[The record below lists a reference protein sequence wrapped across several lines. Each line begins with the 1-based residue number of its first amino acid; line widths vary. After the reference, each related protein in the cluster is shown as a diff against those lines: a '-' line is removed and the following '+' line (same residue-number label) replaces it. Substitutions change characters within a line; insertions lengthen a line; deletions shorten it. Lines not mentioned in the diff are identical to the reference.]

1 MNQPDRPSPVED
13 PVAVFEAALAE
24 RRARPLYLRYREI
37 RDWVLRLASAE
48 APEDTPS
55 AYWREELGG
64 FDYILDASPLIL
76 EKLRHH
82 SYHLTGLKVY
92 DYRSGKDDR
101 IPAFAAKMAMLETVA
116 GGRDLFVPEAT
127 ELGGFGFEI
136 GGALVNVDTLKF
148 WEVMIA
154 LDKAAVLGGLR
165 EAEAAGERPVV
176 WEIGAGWGGFA
187 RVFKTLMPGAT
198 YAIVDLPETMLFS
211 ALYLGHLFPEAKIH
225 LYMPGGPAPDW
236 TADFLFFA
244 HTELDALRPPRLDL
258 ALNMVSFQ
266 EMTAAQVR
274 SYVEA
279 AWERGAPFLYS
290 LNRERSPYNTE
301 LESVSAIL
309 GERFW
314 PHEIPVLDLPYTR
327 LPEPGATQRVAKAR
341 DAGAKSKKTA
351 KEREAKPAAKTA
363 RGYRHIVGWRKSE
376 P

>member
-1 MNQPDRPSPVED
+1 MKRPEGHPAVED
-13 PVAVFEAALAE
+13 PVAAFEAALAE
-24 RRARPLYLRYREI
+24 RRATPLYLRYREI
-37 RDWVLRLASAE
+37 RDWVLRLTSAE
-48 APEDTPS
+48 APEGTPS
-55 AYWREELGG
+55 AYWREELAG
-64 FDYILDASPLIL
+64 FGYMLDASPLIV

-92 DYRSGKDDR
+92 DYRTGKDDR

-116 GGRDLFVPEAT
+116 GGRDLLVPEAT

-136 GGALVNVDTLKF
+136 DGALVNIDTLKF
-148 WEVMIA
+148 WEVLIA

-187 RVFKTLMPGAT
+187 RVFKTLLPGAT
-198 YAIVDLPETMLFS
+198 YVVVDLPETMLFS
-211 ALYLGHLFPEAKIH
+211 ALYLGHLFPKAKIH
-225 LYMPGGPAPDW
+225 LHAPGGPAPDW

-244 HTELDALRPPRLDL
+244 HTDLEAVRPPRLDL

-274 SYVEA
+274 GYVDA
-279 AWERGAPFLYS
+279 AWERGAPYLYS

-301 LESVSAIL
+301 LESVSEIL
-309 GERFW
+309 AERFW

-327 LPEPGATQRVAKAR
+327 LPEPGATQRLAKAR
-341 DAGAKSKKTA
+341 DAGRKKTKTA
-351 KEREAKPAAKTA
+351 REGPGKPAAKTA
-363 RGYRHIVGWRKSE
+363 RGYRHVVGWRKSE

>member
-1 MNQPDRPSPVED
+1 MNGREGRTEA
-13 PVAVFEAALAE
+13 VAAFEAALAE
-24 RRARPLYLRYREI
+24 KRDAPLYRRYLEI
-37 RDWVLRLASAE
+37 RDWVLGLTASQ
-48 APEDTPS
+48 APEGTPS
-55 AYWREELGG
+55 AYWREELAG
-64 FDYILDASPLIL
+64 FDYMLDASPLIL

-92 DYRSGKDDR
+92 DYRTGKDDR
-101 IPAFAAKMAMLETVA
+101 IPAFAAKMAMLEAA
-116 GGRDLFVPEAT
+116 GGGRELFVPEAL

-136 GGALVNVDTLKF
+136 EGALVNLDTLKF

-165 EAEAAGERPVV
+165 AASAAGERPVV

-187 RVFKTLMPGAT
+187 RAFKTLVPGAR

-225 LYMPGGPAPDW
+225 LHAPGGPEPDW
-236 TADFLFFA
+236 SVDFLFFA
-244 HTELDALRPPRLDL
+244 HTDLEAMRPPRLDL

-274 SYVEA
+274 GYVEA
-279 AWERGAPFLYS
+279 AWERGAPYLYS

-301 LESVSAIL
+301 LESVSAL
-309 GERFW
+309 LAERFW

-327 LPEPGATQRVAKAR
+327 LPEPGASQRLAKAR
-341 DAGAKSKKTA
+341 DAGPKTA
-351 KEREAKPAAKTA
+351 KKAAAKPASKTA
-363 RGYRHIVGWRKSE
+363 RGYRHVVGWRKTE